1 MPYTTF
7 AMWDVDPIGAF
18 HELCKIYAH
27 SSKGT
32 SYVWEKRNL
41 FQLGIWDVFFNE
53 PQVIKA
59 PHTWVHVLVD
69 TCITL
74 VETFL
79 FCYNILKT

>member
-53 PQVIKA
+53 P
-59 PHTWVHVLVD
+59 
-69 TCITL
+69 
-74 VETFL
+74 
-79 FCYNILKT
+79 